1 MWGPRSSEAVA
12 TYRLYTYVILSIIYI
27 YIYMRHVGIP
37 GLLVLLYGVF
47 KQCCSC
53 NLQVGC
59 LKFEPRSDAI
69 VCDAPPYMM
78 YMDT

>member
-1 MWGPRSSEAVA
+1 
-12 TYRLYTYVILSIIYI
+12 
-27 YIYMRHVGIP
+27 MRHVGIP
-37 GLLVLLYGVF
+37 GLLVLLYGGF

-53 NLQVGC
+53 NFQDVGR

-69 VCDAPPYMM
+69 LCDAPPYMM